1 MQETI
6 GQTGM
11 ASRRSS
17 KIRVATQ
24 KSQSVAKVVDPRAEK
39 TRAAIAA
46 AFAGLL
52 MRRPYDRIRVSAIT
66 RKAAVGRA
74 TFYAHFA
81 TKDALLQAE
90 LARVVADTVVDTPK
104 EPCLVECTRLFAH
117 VQHARGIFRS
127 LTGGTTHVVTERII
141 QDVLE
146 ARTATAATARGDV
159 PARTPTFAPRFVAS
173 TLLTLIVWS
182 LEQPSVPSPRE
193 LQEIFR
199 SLVGRALG

>member
-17 KIRVATQ
+17 KIRVTTQ

-66 RKAAVGRA
+66 RKAAVGRT

-90 LARVVADTVVDTPK
+90 LVRVVADTLVDAPK

-127 LTGGTTHVVTERII
+127 LTW
-141 QDVLE
+141 LPS
-146 ARTATAATARGDV
+146 ALFRTYWR
-159 PARTPTFAPRFVAS
+159 
-173 TLLTLIVWS
+173 
-182 LEQPSVPSPRE
+182 RE
-193 LQEIFR
+193 LRQQR
-199 SLVGRALG
+199 RPAAMYLQRPRHLRRAL